1 MRAKNILKL
10 IFVILISGLMGS
22 CDKEEILESKS
33 GFPENATNLS
43 MFNSKY
49 DDYNSDMA
57 PGEYDMYPLIFSSN
71 RNSKGKNFDLNMFS
85 LGMSYPFEKDVVSIS
100 ESAGITSTH
109 SFLNEIIDVVNTT
122 DNQFGPYLYYLPEPA
137 DAQHEEFVFFY
148 AQGYPDKLDIKYWFH
163 ELVKAPT
170 YENKFLEYK
179 WSGPFDFKSI
189 NTDQFS
195 EGYISIQDDKIYYC
209 SNCTGNYEIY
219 QKEIPSD
226 AAIPEFLNDENKNDL
241 IAIAELN
248 SLADD
253 KCPYILDDFIV
264 FASNREGGFGGYDL
278 WYSRKNHGV
287 WEEPQ
292 NFGSNINS
300 ESDEYRPI
308 VRKYENINND
318 MMIFSSNRKGGM
330 GGFDLYYVGIT
341 ETK

>member
-1 MRAKNILKL
+1 MRTKKILKL
-10 IFVILISGLMGS
+10 IIAILISGCMGS

-57 PGEYDMYPLIFSSN
+57 PGEYDMFPLIFSSN

-85 LGMSYPFEKDVVSIS
+85 VGLSYPFEKDVVSIG
-100 ESAGITSTH
+100 ESAGITYTH
-109 SFLNEIIDVVNTT
+109 SNLNEIMAAVNTAE
-122 DNQFGPYLYYLPEPA
+122 NQFGPYLYYLPEST
-137 DAQHEEFVFFY
+137 DVHHEELVFFY
-148 AQGYPDKLDIKYWFH
+148 AQGDQDKLDIQYWLH
-163 ELVKAPT
+163 ELVDEPT
-170 YENKFLEYK
+170 IHNRYK
-179 WSGPFDFKSI
+179 WSGPFELKSI
-189 NTDQFS
+189 NTGQFS
-195 EGYISIQDDKIYYC
+195 EGYISIQGDQIYYC

-226 AAIPEFLNDENKNDL
+226 VAIQEFLKAENKNDMNPV
-241 IAIAELN
+241 AELN
-248 SLADD
+248 SNADD
-253 KCPYILDDFIV
+253 KCPYMLDDFMV
-264 FASNREGGFGGYDL
+264 FASNRAGGFGGYDL
-278 WYSRKNHGV
+278 WYSKRINGQ

-300 ESDEYRPI
+300 EFDEYRPI
-308 VRKYENINND
+308 VRKYENISND
-318 MMIFSSNRKGGM
+318 MMIFSSNRKGGL